1 MRVVNS
7 LRNSSLTII
16 QKIIG
21 MILGFVTRTVF
32 IYTLGISYQG
42 LNGLFTSI
50 LSMLSIAELGIGSA
64 IVFNMYRYIAEKDIE
79 TMKSLMNFYR
89 TAYRMVAAIVTLLG
103 LLLLPFLNF
112 FSSYQGIHDNIF
124 IIYLLF
130 LANSVAGY
138 LFSYK
143 RSILYADQKN
153 YVVNIFDTLYTLIV
167 NIAYII
173 VLFAFK
179 SFALYLISAL
189 LLSIIEN
196 LFIQAY
202 ADKRYPWLKEKEIRK
217 LDPEILQRF
226 KKQIYGMFYHN
237 IGTFVVMGSDSLVI
251 TKFLGL
257 TTMGLY
263 SNYSLIT
270 GNISG
275 LLMAA
280 LGGLTASIGN
290 LLTEKNTE
298 KSFEVYKNLSFATFW
313 IFSSVSSAILLAM
326 QAFIAVWLGDK
337 FTLSFPVL
345 LMIVLNFY
353 VLGMRKPIR
362 LFQDASGIFY
372 ENRHIPVIGAVL
384 NLGLS
389 LLFVTFM
396 GLTGV
401 LLGTFLSTLI
411 LYGYSFPK
419 YIYSPLFERPISFYI
434 IEQLKYFAIFG
445 GILLLSSASTLLLNQ
460 IHNNWLNLTASIF
473 LALILPNG
481 LLLFIYHRTSEFQYF
496 KSLLYRIV
504 KRT

>member
-7 LRNSSLTII
+7 LRNSSFTII

-21 MILGFVTRTVF
+21 MILGFVTRTAF

-64 IVFNMYRYIAEKDIE
+64 IVFNMYRYIAENDTE
-79 TMKSLMNFYR
+79 TMKSLMHFYR
-89 TAYRMVAAIVTLLG
+89 TAYRIVAVIVTVLG

-112 FSSYQGIHDNIF
+112 FSSYQGINDNVF

-153 YVVNIFDTLYTLIV
+153 YIVNIFDTLYTLVV

-173 VLFAFK
+173 VLFVFK
-179 SFALYLISAL
+179 SFILYLISAL
-189 LLSIIEN
+189 VLSIVEN
-196 LFIQAY
+196 ILIQAF
-202 ADKRYPWLKEKEIRK
+202 ADKRYPWLKEKNIRK
-217 LDPEILQRF
+217 LEPEILHRF

-270 GNISG
+270 GNLSG

-290 LLTEKNTE
+290 LLTEKDTK

-313 IFSSVSSAILLAM
+313 IFTAVSAALLLVM
-326 QAFIAVWLGDK
+326 QPFIIVWLGEK
-337 FTLSFPVL
+337 FILSFPILV
-345 LMIVLNFY
+345 MIVLNFY
-353 VLGMRKPIR
+353 ILGMRKPIR

-419 YIYSPLFERPISFYI
+419 YIYSPLFDRPISDYI
-434 IEQLKYFAIFG
+434 IEQIKYLAVFG
-445 GILLLSSASTLLLNQ
+445 LILVLSSLSILLLTLFTNHWLVFFLSLIVALL
-460 IHNNWLNLTASIF
+460 
-473 LALILPNG
+473 LPNG
-481 LLLFIYHRTSEFQYF
+481 LLLLIYHRKPEFQYF
-496 KSLLYRIV
+496 KSLMLRLI
-504 KRT
+504 KHN

>member
-7 LRNSSLTII
+7 LRNSSFTII

-21 MILGFVTRTVF
+21 MLLGFVTRTVF

-79 TMKSLMNFYR
+79 TMKSLMHFYR
-89 TAYRMVAAIVTLLG
+89 TAYRIVAAIVLFLG

-153 YVVNIFDTLYTLIV
+153 YIVNIFDTLYTIV
-167 NIAYII
+167 VNLAYII

-189 LLSIIEN
+189 LFSIIEN
-196 LFIQAY
+196 LFIQSY
-202 ADKRYPWLKEKEIRK
+202 ADRRYPWLKEKNVRK
-217 LDPEILQRF
+217 LEPEILQRF

-263 SNYSLIT
+263 SNYTLIT

-298 KSFEVYKNLSFATFW
+298 KSFDVYKNLSFATFW
-313 IFSSVSSAILLAM
+313 IFSSVSSAVLLAM
-326 QAFIAVWLGDK
+326 QPFIAVSLGDK

-384 NLGLS
+384 NLGFS
-389 LLFVTFM
+389 LFFVTFM

-419 YIYSPLFERPISFYI
+419 YIYSPLFNRPISDYI
-434 IEQLKYFAIFG
+434 IEQLKYLAIFG
-445 GILLLSSASTLLLNQ
+445 CILLLSSASTLLLSR
-460 IHNNWLNLTASIF
+460 ITNNWISLMASII
-473 LALILPNG
+473 LALVLPNG
-481 LLLFIYHRTSEFQYF
+481 LLLLIYHQTSEFQYF

>member
-7 LRNSSLTII
+7 LRNSSFTVI

-21 MILGFVTRTVF
+21 LILGFVTRTVF
-32 IYTLGISYQG
+32 IHTLGISYQG

-64 IVFNMYRYIAEKDIE
+64 IVFNMYRYIAENDTE
-79 TMKSLMNFYR
+79 TMKSLMRFYR
-89 TAYRMVAAIVTLLG
+89 IAYQIVAAVVTILG

-130 LANSVAGY
+130 LTNSVAGY

-153 YVVNIFDTLYTLIV
+153 YIVNIFDTLYTLLV
-167 NIAYII
+167 NIAYTF
-173 VLFAFK
+173 VLYVFQ
-179 SFALYLISAL
+179 SFTLYLIAAL
-189 LLSIIEN
+189 VLSIIEN
-196 LFIQAY
+196 IFIQIY
-202 ADKRYPWLKEKEIRK
+202 ADKRYPWLKEKNIRK
-217 LDPEILQRF
+217 LEPEILQRF

-237 IGTFVVMGSDSLVI
+237 IGTFIVMGSDSLII

-270 GNISG
+270 GNLSG

-290 LLTEKNTE
+290 LLTEKNVN
-298 KSFEVYKNLSFATFW
+298 KSFDVYKNISFATFW
-313 IFSSVSSAILLAM
+313 IFSTFSAAILLTM
-326 QAFIAVWLGDK
+326 QPFVLVWLGDK

-345 LMIVLNFY
+345 IMIVLNFY
-353 VLGMRKPIR
+353 ILGMRKPIR
-362 LFQDASGIFY
+362 LFQDAAGIFY
-372 ENRHIPVIGAVL
+372 ENRHIPVIGAAL

-389 LLFVTFM
+389 LLFINFM
-396 GLTGV
+396 GLAGV

-419 YIYSPLFERPISFYI
+419 YIYSPLFGRPISDYVV
-434 IEQLKYFAIFG
+434 EQVKYLSVFVLL
-445 GILLLSSASTLLLNQ
+445 LLLSSLSTLLLNQ
-460 IHNNWLNLTASIF
+460 LSNSWLNLALSLI

-481 LLLFIYHRTSEFQYF
+481 LLLLLYHRKPEFRYF
-496 KSLLYRIV
+496 KHLLYGLI
-504 KRT
+504 KRA

>member
-1 MRVVNS
+1 M
-7 LRNSSLTII
+7 
-16 QKIIG
+16 
-21 MILGFVTRTVF
+21 
-32 IYTLGISYQG
+32 
-42 LNGLFTSI
+42 
-50 LSMLSIAELGIGSA
+50 
-64 IVFNMYRYIAEKDIE
+64 
-79 TMKSLMNFYR
+79 
-89 TAYRMVAAIVTLLG
+89 
-103 LLLLPFLNF
+103 
-112 FSSYQGIHDNIF
+112 
-124 IIYLLF
+124 
-130 LANSVAGY
+130 
-138 LFSYK
+138 
-143 RSILYADQKN
+143 
-153 YVVNIFDTLYTLIV
+153 IV

-290 LLTEKNTE
+290 LLTEKNAE
-298 KSFEVYKNLSFATFW
+298 KSFDVYKNLSFATFW

-389 LLFVTFM
+389 LFFVTFM

-419 YIYSPLFERPISFYI
+419 YIYSPLFERPISVYI

-460 IHNNWLNLTASIF
+460 IHNNWLNLMASIF

-481 LLLFIYHRTSEFQYF
+481 LLFFIYHRTSEFQYF